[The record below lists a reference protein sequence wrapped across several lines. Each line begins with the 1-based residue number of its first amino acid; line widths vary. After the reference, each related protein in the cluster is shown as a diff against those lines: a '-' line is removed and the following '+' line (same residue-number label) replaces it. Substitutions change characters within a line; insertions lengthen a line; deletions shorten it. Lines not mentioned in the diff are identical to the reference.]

1 MITVFEC
8 PFREDCH
15 EERVVSWIENE
26 PMELIFP
33 IKCRAPFLIN
43 RKNGQYICRIIIEDD
58 KKANWIEAI
67 DEIGRAKRKSDKR
80 KRVKVKKVNKRTRK
94 RTKAL

>member
-8 PFREDCH
+8 PFREECH
-15 EERVVSWIENE
+15 EERVISWIENE

-43 RKNGQYICRIIIEDD
+43 RKNGQYICKIIIEDD
-58 KKANWIEAI
+58 KKENWIEAI

-80 KRVKVKKVNKRTRK
+80 KRVKVKNVNKRTGN
-94 RTKAL
+94 RTKTL

>member
-43 RKNGQYICRIIIEDD
+43 RKTGQYICKIILEDD
-58 KKANWIEAI
+58 KKDNWIEAI
-67 DEIGRAKRKSDKR
+67 DEIGRAKKKNDKR
-80 KRVKVKKVNKRTRK
+80 QRTNDKKVNKRTRNRAK
-94 RTKAL
+94 TV

>member
-15 EERVVSWIENE
+15 EEKVVSWIENE
-26 PMELIFP
+26 PIELIFP

-43 RKNGQYICRIIIEDD
+43 RKTGQYICRIVIEDG
-58 KKANWIEAI
+58 KKENWIEAI
-67 DEIGRAKRKSDKR
+67 EEIGRARKKSDKR
-80 KRVKVKKVNKRTRK
+80 QRSNDKKAGKRTGVRVKT
-94 RTKAL
+94 L